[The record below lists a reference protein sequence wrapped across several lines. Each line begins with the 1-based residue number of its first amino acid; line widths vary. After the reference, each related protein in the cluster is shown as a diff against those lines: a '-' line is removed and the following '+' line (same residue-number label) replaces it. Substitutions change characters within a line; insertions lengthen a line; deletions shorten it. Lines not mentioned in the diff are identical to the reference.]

1 MFKLLLLN
9 NRYHEDFVGPDLA
22 IFGFPSHDSSWVR
35 VWKASNAEGPNE
47 YRAVTY
53 VHRCWLWYMTAMIA
67 PLTSVAERRD
77 YGKSRRQVL
86 HRVDQCH
93 WKPPRTRPDP
103 VELLVD
109 ASRDRLPGLLPIKWA
124 RMAAS
129 PFGFF
134 RGAVPLMAADLASLP
149 TTGIDVQ
156 ICGDAHVRNLGVF
169 ASPTGAV
176 VFDINDFDETIPGPW
191 EWDVKRL
198 AASIVLSGREAA
210 HSDGDNKEAVESFV
224 AEYRKSVNHCS
235 GLTVLEIAR
244 YTVHRHQEAGPLPE
258 LFEKAER
265 ATPQHTLAKLTQS
278 RDGTWRFKEEKPLLT
293 AVSDKTRRDVL
304 TALKSYCDTL
314 SHERRHFLERYQPV
328 DVAFK
333 VVGTGSVGTR
343 DYIIL
348 CFGNGSEDPLFLQ
361 MKEEPASAYAQY
373 LKAQIPGNQGE
384 RVVQGQRLIQAQS
397 DVFLG
402 WTRMDGRDYLVR
414 QLADHKA
421 TIDTEDLKGLGL
433 TEYAK
438 MCGEVLGKGHARSG
452 DACVLDG
459 YCGDTEKLDKAI
471 AEFAVAYADQ
481 STADY
486 EQFTSA
492 VKKGRLAIAKGTN

>member
-1 MFKLLLLN
+1 M
-9 NRYHEDFVGPDLA
+9 G
-22 IFGFPSHDSSWVR
+22 
-35 VWKASNAEGPNE
+35 
-47 YRAVTY
+47 
-53 VHRCWLWYMTAMIA
+53 A
-67 PLTSVAERRD
+67 PLADVAERRD

-86 HRVDQCH
+86 HRVDQCQ
-93 WKPPRTRPDP
+93 WKPPRTRHDP

-109 ASRDRLPGLLPIKWA
+109 ASRDRLPELLPIKWA
-124 RMAAS
+124 RMVAS

-149 TTGIDVQ
+149 TTGITAQ
-156 ICGDAHVRNLGVF
+156 ICGDAHVRNLGAF
-169 ASPTGAV
+169 ASPTGAL
-176 VFDINDFDETIPGPW
+176 VFDINDFDETMPGPW

-198 AASIVLSGREAA
+198 AASLVLSGREAG
-210 HSDGDNKEAVESFV
+210 HSDGSCKEAVKNFAV
-224 AEYRKSVNHCS
+224 EYRKSVNHCS
-235 GLTVLEIAR
+235 ELTILELAR
-244 YTVHRHQEAGPLPE
+244 YTVQRHMEAGPLPE
-258 LFEKAER
+258 LIEKAER
-265 ATPQHTLAKLTQS
+265 ATPQHTLEKLTRS
-278 RDGTWRFKEEKPLLT
+278 RDGGRRFQEAKPLLT
-293 AVSDKTRRDVL
+293 AVSDKTHRDVL
-304 TALKSYCDTL
+304 TAQESYRGTL
-314 SHERRHFLERYQPV
+314 SHDRRHFLERYQPV

-348 CFGNGSEDPLFLQ
+348 CFGNGAEDPLFLQ

-373 LKAQIPGNQGE
+373 LKVEIPRNQGE
-384 RVVQGQRLIQAQS
+384 RVVQGQRLMQAQS

-421 TIDTEDLKGLGL
+421 AIETGDLKCRGL

-459 YCGDTEKLDKAI
+459 YCGDTEKLENAI

-486 EQFTSA
+486 ELFASA
-492 VKKGRLAIAKGTN
+492 VKRGQLAIAKGV

>member
-1 MFKLLLLN
+1 M
-9 NRYHEDFVGPDLA
+9 V
-22 IFGFPSHDSSWVR
+22 
-35 VWKASNAEGPNE
+35 
-47 YRAVTY
+47 
-53 VHRCWLWYMTAMIA
+53 A
-67 PLTSVAERRD
+67 PLADVAERRD

-86 HRVDQCH
+86 HRVDQCQ
-93 WKPPRTRPDP
+93 WKPSRTRPDP

-109 ASRDRLPGLLPIKWA
+109 ASRNRLPELLPIKWA
-124 RMAAS
+124 RMVAS

-134 RGAVPLMAADLASLP
+134 RGAVPLMAADLGSLP
-149 TTGIDVQ
+149 TTGITVQ
-156 ICGDAHVRNLGVF
+156 ICGDAHVRNLGAF
-169 ASPTGAV
+169 ASPTGAL
-176 VFDINDFDETIPGPW
+176 VFDINDFDETVPGPW

-198 AASIVLSGREAA
+198 AASLVLSGREAG
-210 HSDGDNKEAVESFV
+210 HSDGACKEAVENFV

-235 GLTVLEIAR
+235 ELTVLEIAR
-244 YTVHRHQEAGPLPE
+244 YTVHRHMEAGPLPE
-258 LFEKAER
+258 LLKKAER
-265 ATPQHTLAKLTQS
+265 ATPQHTLEKLTQS
-278 RDGTWRFKEEKPLLT
+278 RDGGRRFKEEKPLLT
-293 AVSDKTRRDVL
+293 AVSDKIRRDVL
-304 TALKSYCDTL
+304 AALQSYLDTL

-343 DYIIL
+343 DYVIL

-361 MKEEPASAYAQY
+361 MKEEPPSAYAQY
-373 LKAQIPGNQGE
+373 LKAQVPRNQGE
-384 RVVQGQRLIQAQS
+384 RVVQGQRLMQAQP
-397 DVFLG
+397 DIFLG

-421 TIDTEDLKGLGL
+421 AIDTEDLKGSGL
-433 TEYAK
+433 TEYAR

-459 YCGDTEKLDKAI
+459 YCGGVEKLDNAI

-486 EQFTSA
+486 ELFTSA
-492 VKKGRLAIAKGTN
+492 VKKGRFAIAKGVD

>member
-1 MFKLLLLN
+1 M
-9 NRYHEDFVGPDLA
+9 V
-22 IFGFPSHDSSWVR
+22 
-35 VWKASNAEGPNE
+35 
-47 YRAVTY
+47 
-53 VHRCWLWYMTAMIA
+53 A
-67 PLTSVAERRD
+67 PLADVAERRD
-77 YGKSRRQVL
+77 SGKSCRQVL
-86 HRVDQCH
+86 RRVDQCH
-93 WKPPRTRPDP
+93 WKPPSTRHDP

-109 ASRDRLPGLLPIKWA
+109 ACRDRLPELLPIKWA
-124 RMAAS
+124 RMVAS

-149 TTGIDVQ
+149 TTGITVQ
-156 ICGDAHVRNLGVF
+156 ICGDAHVRNLGAF
-169 ASPTGAV
+169 ASPTGAL
-176 VFDINDFDETIPGPW
+176 VFDINDFDETVPGPW

-198 AASIVLSGREAA
+198 ATSLVLSGREAGQSA
-210 HSDGDNKEAVESFV
+210 GACKEAVESFA

-235 GLTVLEIAR
+235 KLTVLESAR
-244 YTVHRHQEAGPLPE
+244 YTVQRHMEAGPLLE
-258 LFEKAER
+258 LLTKAER
-265 ATPQHTLAKLTQS
+265 ATPQHTLEKLTQS
-278 RDGTWRFKEEKPLLT
+278 RDGARRFKEEKPLLT
-293 AVSDKTRRDVL
+293 GVSNKARRDVL
-304 TALKSYCDTL
+304 TALEAYGDTL
-314 SHERRHFLERYQPV
+314 SHERHHFFERYQPV

-361 MKEEPASAYAQY
+361 MKEEPPSAYAQY
-373 LKAQIPGNQGE
+373 LKAQIPRNHGE
-384 RVVQGQRLIQAQS
+384 RVVQGQRLMQAQS
-397 DVFLG
+397 DIFLG

-421 TIDTEDLKGLGL
+421 AIDAENLKGCGL

-459 YCGDTEKLDKAI
+459 YCGDDEKLDNAL

-486 EQFTSA
+486 ELFTSA
-492 VKKGRLAIAKGTN
+492 VKRGRLAIAKGVD